1 MGGASSSHSLLS
13 PEWGAAIPAGTG
25 SSCPTLLLAIS
36 PPAVLPRPSAPPAA
50 PPSGSSAGL
59 SCPVPFFLTFT
70 FFFLFPGPFALT
82 FWTGGTRG
90 EVMGAPPSSAPCCG
104 WGSLT
109 WRLGGRRRWV
119 GWSSFIFSALH
130 DSSSLWARGS
140 LVGREHSWGW
150 DEPHADRRMAPM
162 ELHTH
167 LRACGRTWAAPGP
180 GSGDGEQAV
189 GSCRECSAAA
199 CRSQRS
205 PCSVLRAGPTAAHGS
220 WRWQGSVSPLTTPG
234 CAHRGSGLGAA
245 LHSQCG
251 RASGSH

>member
-1 MGGASSSHSLLS
+1 MSPTQLGGLLLAGLQPSITSVHQACLSSFPSRLMPPALSSADLQAELRKIPGTAGPAQHHMSGSPQPLLGWLWGSRGACMGGASSSHSLLS

-140 LVGREHSWGW
+140 LVGREHSWG
-150 DEPHADRRMAPM
+150 
-162 ELHTH
+162 
-167 LRACGRTWAAPGP
+167 
-180 GSGDGEQAV
+180 
-189 GSCRECSAAA
+189 
-199 CRSQRS
+199 
-205 PCSVLRAGPTAAHGS
+205 
-220 WRWQGSVSPLTTPG
+220 
-234 CAHRGSGLGAA
+234 
-245 LHSQCG
+245 
-251 RASGSH
+251 